1 MSTLAVSEHEL
12 PMAANDLQAL
22 EQRVFRA
29 VELLRAERESRAHA
43 EARIAELEEQRR
55 GLEQQLQ
62 ERNDHIGRLE
72 GDLSQLHNERD
83 QVRGRVERLLRHL
96 DEFSGE

>member
-1 MSTLAVSEHEL
+1 MSTLAVNEHEL

-29 VELLRAERESRAHA
+29 VELLRAERDARATA
-43 EARIAELEEQRR
+43 EARIAELEAQGR
-55 GLEQQLQ
+55 GLEQQLH
-62 ERNDHIGRLE
+62 EREDHIGRLE
-72 GDLSQLHNERD
+72 GDLLQLQGERD

-96 DEFSGE
+96 DEFSGQ